1 MAGRKALNMRLRS
14 LLLMLASLT
23 MVLALSACGSS
34 EESGTQ
40 EGGGDQGGNTKTEKK
55 EDTQQEESTE
65 QAAVPQDKT
74 LKVNVP
80 KMQNVNNATVPNVP
94 YTQQAID
101 SGVAEQA
108 LKNNAAIHVDSTG
121 YPWEEEANVYLAG
134 HALGY
139 QNTPSW
145 RAFRDI
151 GNLKKGDK
159 IFVEDANGKQYTY
172 EVFRESFNVAPTQVE
187 VIQPKEGRNIL
198 SLQSCTLPDYQNRVI
213 VQAELVNA

>member
-1 MAGRKALNMRLRS
+1 MAGRKALNVRLRS

-34 EESGTQ
+34 EESEDDQ
-40 EGGGDQGGNTKTEKK
+40 SSGDQGENTKTEKK

-213 VQAELVNA
+213 VQAELVDA

>member
-1 MAGRKALNMRLRS
+1 MAGRKALNVRLRS

-34 EESGTQ
+34 EESEDDQ
-40 EGGGDQGGNTKTEKK
+40 SSGDQGENTKTEKK

-139 QNTPSW
+139 QSTPSW

-172 EVFRESFNVAPTQVE
+172 EVFRESFDVAPTQVE

-213 VQAELVNA
+213 VQAELVDA

>member
-1 MAGRKALNMRLRS
+1 MRS
-14 LLLMLASLT
+14 KNLLLIVACVTL
-23 MVLALSACGSS
+23 VFALSACGSS
-34 EESGTQ
+34 EESGSN
-40 EGGGDQGGNTKTEKK
+40 GGGGNQDGENGSTQSENTQKGNTK
-55 EDTQQEESTE
+55 QQETTE
-65 QAAVPQDKT
+65 QVAVPQDKT
-74 LKVNVP
+74 LKVSVP
-80 KMQNVNNATVPNVP
+80 KMQNVNNATIPNVP

-145 RAFRDI
+145 HAFRDLD
-151 GNLKKGDK
+151 NLKKGDK
-159 IFVEDANGKQYTY
+159 IFVEDANGKEYTY
-172 EVFRESFNVAPTQVE
+172 EVFRESFDVEPTQVE

-198 SLQSCTLPDYQNRVI
+198 SLQSCTLPDYQDRVI
-213 VQAELVNA
+213 VQAELVEA

>member
-1 MAGRKALNMRLRS
+1 MAGRKALNVRLRS

-34 EESGTQ
+34 EESEDDQ
-40 EGGGDQGGNTKTEKK
+40 SSGDQGENTKTEKK

>member
-40 EGGGDQGGNTKTEKK
+40 EGGGDQGGKTKTENN
-55 EDTQQEESTE
+55 EDTQQEQSTE

-74 LKVNVP
+74 LKVTVP
-80 KMQNVNNATVPNVP
+80 NMQNVKNATVPDVP

-108 LKNNAAIHVDSTG
+108 LKNHAAIHVQSTG
-121 YPWEEEANVYLAG
+121 FPWEEEANVYLSG

-145 RAFRDI
+145 HAFRDI

>member
-1 MAGRKALNMRLRS
+1 
-14 LLLMLASLT
+14 MLASLT

-34 EESGTQ
+34 EESEDDQ
-40 EGGGDQGGNTKTEKK
+40 SSGDQGGNTQTE
-55 EDTQQEESTE
+55 ESNGETTQQEQSTE

-172 EVFRESFNVAPTQVE
+172 EVFRESFNVTPTQVE

>member
-1 MAGRKALNMRLRS
+1 MAGRKALNVRLRS

-34 EESGTQ
+34 EESEDDQ
-40 EGGGDQGGNTKTEKK
+40 SSGDQGENTKTEKK

-172 EVFRESFNVAPTQVE
+172 EVFRESFNVTPTQVE